1 VLNLFPALA
10 AAIGSELTTLA
21 LCWRID
27 RADGVSVG
35 LTAHD
40 RPLRIDGLRY
50 ESDPGIMPSA
60 IRTALAGDH
69 HQMDAAGAL
78 NGRSISETDLVLG
91 RLNGAQLTVFLVDW
105 SAPEVGTIPLASG
118 ELGDVR
124 CSNGRFEA
132 AMLSVLAR
140 LDRAEPERFSPDCR
154 ASFGD
159 RRCGVNLGAHEADV
173 VVTAA
178 EGDWLLVSPT
188 PDAERFRYGRL
199 RVISGSSSGV
209 DRAVADADGE
219 RLLPAEPLQL
229 APGTRLR
236 LRAGCDKRWETCRDR
251 FRNTQNFRGEPNLPG
266 SDALQR
272 YPS

>member
-1 VLNLFPALA
+1 MLDLTPALA

-27 RADGVSVG
+27 RADGVSSG

-50 ESDPGIMPSA
+50 ESDSGIVPSA
-60 IRTALAGDH
+60 IRTALSGDH

-78 NGRSISETDLVLG
+78 NGRSVSEADLLRG
-91 RLNGAQLTVFLVDW
+91 RFDGARLNVFLVDW
-105 SAPEVGTIPLASG
+105 SALEAGVIPLATG

-132 AMLSVLAR
+132 EMLSVLTR
-140 LDRAEPERFSPDCR
+140 LDRTVPDRFSPDCR
-154 ASFGD
+154 ASLGD
-159 RRCGVNLGAHEADV
+159 RRCGVNLRAHEEDV
-173 VVTAA
+173 LVSAV
-178 EGDWLLVSPT
+178 EGEWLIVSPT
-188 PDAERFRYGRL
+188 PAVERFRYGRL
-199 RVISGSSSGV
+199 RVVSGSSSGV
-209 DRAVADADGE
+209 DRAIANADGG
-219 RLLPAEPLQL
+219 RLLPAEPVQV

-251 FRNTQNFRGEPNLPG
+251 FRNTPNFRGEPNLPG
-266 SDALQR
+266 SDALQH